1 MRKPLIITFVA
12 ALLLPLGL
20 LAQEEGEDAAPAPL
34 SQEEGE
40 DAAPA
45 PLSSVWFIIPKQ
57 GMEAEFAVAAA
68 AEITARVAAGETRE
82 WQAYRVVV
90 GHNMDAI
97 QYRACC
103 FNWADQDTHEAQ
115 DAELGL
121 SASWGANVGP
131 FVDHYHHYFERG
143 DWENSHWPDEGT
155 SGPLYGVTS
164 WDVKQGAGPA
174 SRQAREK
181 LSQIGITE
189 GWVSDEN
196 NWLWFTRIGGK
207 PMLAIVS
214 SFENYADME
223 APEPSFFEFVMEKLG
238 EEEAG
243 ALFSQFGSGFT
254 SSDYTVWEYDASLST
269 PSTDE

>member
-1 MRKPLIITFVA
+1 MKKPLIITFVA

-20 LAQEEGEDAAPAPL
+20 LAQEEGED
-34 SQEEGE
+34 
-40 DAAPA
+40 DAPA

-143 DWENSHWPDEGT
+143 DWENSHWPDG
-155 SGPLYGVTS
+155 SDGPYYGVTT
-164 WDVKQGAGPA
+164 WYLKEGAGPA
-174 SRQAREK
+174 SDQAMEK
-181 LSQIGITE
+181 MSQLAIND
-189 GWVSDEN
+189 GWANAEN
-196 NWLWFTRIGGK
+196 SWLWFSRIGGK
-207 PMLAIVS
+207 DALMIVS
-214 SFENYADME
+214 SFSNYADM
-223 APEPSFFEFVMEKLG
+223 APPEQSFFEFAVDKLG

-243 ALFSQFGSGFT
+243 AMFSDFGSGFA
-254 SSDYTVWEYDASLST
+254 SSDYTVWVHDENLST
-269 PSTDE
+269 PGDDE